1 MAKRLRLDR
10 APGSAYST
18 AAFAIRSDATRRG
31 FMRKNFILAILALS
45 GLALNLSQG
54 ASAQVEAEL
63 ILKKESL
70 YNSLFVLQEGPYRT
84 LRFGHK
90 DRHYR
95 ESTYNPADPTELPSV
110 YTRYVTVGAAYTEK
124 LETAAVVGMGGGRM
138 TWYLSHYAPDL
149 KVTAIELDPEIVKIA
164 DKYFDVR
171 ANDQINIVT
180 SDGRT
185 FMRRTKETYDFII
198 VDAYRGHFVP
208 FHLLTKEFYELLET
222 RMNEGGVV
230 VQNIAPNTM
239 LFDHAIAT
247 IGAVFDNVDLYK
259 ANNNMVAVAYNGPH
273 REKTEL
279 REAARA
285 RQDAYEFRY
294 DIADMIKERVRTPKF
309 GDDKILTDDFAP
321 ANYLKSVENHNR
333 KWENE

>member
-1 MAKRLRLDR
+1 MRQSFIAMIGSKFFQTMAGVAFL
-10 APGSAYST
+10 T
-18 AAFAIRSDATRRG
+18 AAFTSHA
-31 FMRKNFILAILALS
+31 F
-45 GLALNLSQG
+45 
-54 ASAQVEAEL
+54 AQVEVEL

-95 ESTYNPADPTELPSV
+95 ESTYNPADPTELPST
-110 YTRYVTVGAAYTEK
+110 YTQYVTVGAAYPQDVK
-124 LETAAVVGMGGGRM
+124 HAAVIGMGGGRM
-138 TWYLSHYAPDL
+138 TWYLSHYMPDL
-149 KVTAIELDPEIVKIA
+149 KVTAVELDPEIVKIA

-171 ANDQINIVT
+171 ANDQINVVT

-185 FMRRTKETYDFII
+185 FIRRTKETFDFII

-208 FHLLTKEFYELLET
+208 FHLLTKEFYEMVEE
-222 RMNEGGVV
+222 RMNDGGVV
-230 VQNIAPNTM
+230 VQNIAPSTM

-259 ANNNMVAVAYNGPH
+259 AGGNMVAVAYNGPH
-273 REKTEL
+273 REKDDL
-279 REAARA
+279 LAAA
-285 RQDAYEFRY
+285 QAQQDKHGFRY
-294 DIADMIKERVRTPKF
+294 DIAAMIDERVRTPEF